1 MQNPYNENLQYMM
14 DAFIEKLAQRTAQ
27 IVIAHL
33 QPTIQPQ
40 PLEDGQIV
48 GVTALARHLKCGK
61 DRVYALMHDPAFP
74 KPRTVGKRRVWSKA
88 DLKSWK

>member
-1 MQNPYNENLQYMM
+1 MRKPSSGDLQNMVDEL
-14 DAFIEKLAQRTAQ
+14 IEKLAQRTAQ

-33 QPTIQPQ
+33 QPIQPV
-40 PLEDGQIV
+40 EDGQIV
-48 GVTALARHLKCGK
+48 GVAALARHLKCGK